1 MTHPLAA
8 CGKSERLKD
17 CNSENLTQQQYF
29 DICTNMEIQT
39 VLTAFA
45 ALSQESRLKVF
56 RLLVQRGA
64 EGLAAG
70 TIASQL
76 GITPATMSH
85 HLEQLSQASLVSSR
99 REGRSIIYSANYDT
113 MQNLINF
120 LLENC
125 CAGKDKNDEKSD
137 CCTEITTCSEISTGS
152 ELSTCSEPAAAPE
165 TVRQKT

>member
-1 MTHPLAA
+1 
-8 CGKSERLKD
+8 
-17 CNSENLTQQQYF
+17 
-29 DICTNMEIQT
+29 MEIQT

-85 HLEQLSQASLVSSR
+85 HLEQLSQAGLLSSR

-125 CAGKDKNDEKSD
+125 CEGKERKEGKSD
-137 CCTEITTCSEISTGS
+137 CCIEITPCGELNTGS
-152 ELSTCSEPAAAPE
+152 ELSTGSEPAAAPE